1 MSKIIA
7 HLGFAAPPAQAFQ
20 YPNIGGG
27 GAAAPNPNISAPPPF
42 QYNIPPQ
49 APGPGP
55 QHHSPDINDLDEA
68 NGPPPYYP
76 ADKPPMTSSAP
87 PPASAPTGGNVLDLP
102 DLPAVPSDTPLG
114 GNTPQG
120 GPGDDEDIDF
130 DDLTKRFEA
139 LKKKK

>member
-1 MSKIIA
+1 MT
-7 HLGFAAPPAQAFQ
+7 
-20 YPNIGGG
+20 
-27 GAAAPNPNISAPPPF
+27 
-42 QYNIPPQ
+42 
-49 APGPGP
+49 
-55 QHHSPDINDLDEA
+55 ND
-68 NGPPPYYP
+68 
-76 ADKPPMTSSAP
+76 AP

-120 GPGDDEDIDF
+120 GPGDDDDIDF